1 MTSNLRLREGKMSE
15 TLLTRRNVIAT
26 GMAGGAAALS
36 SLAMAQAPANQPAGL
51 TSAPVSQM
59 GLSPRLT
66 MHAIDTFHG
75 TPGAGMRCQLSVL
88 EGDRYREI
96 KTVTTAET
104 GRTAEPLLAE
114 DALKAGRYELLLYFE
129 EYFQKRNVKL
139 PTPNFLGVVPVRFV
153 IKDIKQ
159 RYHLPVLFSPWG
171 YSYYR
176 GS

>member
-1 MTSNLRLREGKMSE
+1 MGEM
-15 TLLTRRNVIAT
+15 LLTRRNIIAT
-26 GMAGGAAALS
+26 GMAGGAVALS
-36 SLAMAQAPANQPAGL
+36 PLAMAQAPSSPPAGVA
-51 TSAPVSQM
+51 TGPVLQM

-75 TPGAGMRCQLSVL
+75 TPGAGMKCQLSIL
-88 EGDRYREI
+88 ESGQYRQI
-96 KTVTTAET
+96 KSVTTTEN
-104 GRTAEPLLAE
+104 GRTAEPLLAKA
-114 DALKAGRYELLLYFE
+114 ALKPGRYELLLYFE

-139 PTPNFLGVVPVRFV
+139 PAPNFLGVVPVRFV
-153 IKDIKQ
+153 IKDVTQ